1 MSTPLPMPP
10 KNRPTRR
17 PPGPQWTFWHVL
29 IPFLLFLL
37 FALAYI
43 LVVPMLIQS
52 EPRLAFLN
60 LIFEAAIHLAILFA
74 AIAFLYAALFSPD
87 STIDQFRRP
96 ALLAPADSV
105 RRSATRATFALIG
118 SALLVLSLTLIAR
131 LFGLEW

>member
-87 STIDQFRRP
+87 STIHQFRRP
-96 ALLAPADSV
+96 ALLPRASPVTESAP
-105 RRSATRATFALIG
+105 RATFALIV
-118 SALLVLSLTLIAR
+118 SALLVL
-131 LFGLEW
+131 